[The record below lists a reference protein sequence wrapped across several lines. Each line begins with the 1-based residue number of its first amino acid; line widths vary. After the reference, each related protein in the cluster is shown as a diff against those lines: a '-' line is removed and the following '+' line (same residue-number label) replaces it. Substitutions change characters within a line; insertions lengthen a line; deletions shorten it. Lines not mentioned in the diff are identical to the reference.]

1 MPSYLITGASRGL
14 GYTWLK
20 HLSYNPANIVI
31 GLVRNK
37 GTAQNRLV
45 DDNLTNVHLVCADIT
60 DAKALQTV
68 AEQVSKITGGSLDI
82 LINNAA
88 ILTPNSAFNSI
99 VDLSPEVLEENILD
113 SCRTNVVGCG
123 THNQCTPTTYSKR
136 ERKKVMLI
144 STLLSDMDFVSRFAI
159 DNATPY
165 SVSKAAANLLMAKYH
180 AALGATEG
188 ILVMAISPGVVSKPN
203 MIPTVDEAEGTR
215 KMAGKL
221 KSYAPHLTGPVTME
235 ESVRMQL
242 EVIDKATVETYGGT
256 FISHFGNKK
265 WLLLTV
271 SWSSGYDFPLTS
283 ATSVCSGKVLGS
295 ISRETIFCTCAMYCQ
310 IEFHRVL

>member
-1 MPSYLITGASRGL
+1 LFTQTRIMPSYLITGASRGL
-14 GYTWLK
+14 GYAWLK
-20 HLSYNPANIVI
+20 QLSSNPANIVI

-37 GTAQNRLV
+37 DTTQNRLV

-88 ILTPNSAFNSI
+88 ILSPNSAFNSI

-113 SCRTNVVGCG
+113 SCRTNVVGVAHTINALLPLIRKG
-123 THNQCTPTTYSKR
+123 R
-136 ERKKVMLI
+136 EKKVMLI

-180 AALGATEG
+180 AALGATDG
-188 ILVMAISPGVVSKPN
+188 ILFMAISPGVVSKPD
-203 MIPTVDEAEGTR
+203 MTPTVHEAEGRR
-215 KMAGKL
+215 KMADKL
-221 KSYAPHLTGPVTME
+221 KSYAPHFTGPVTME

-242 EVIDKATVETYGGT
+242 EVIDRATVETYGGA
-256 FISHFGNKK
+256 FVSHFGNKK
-265 WLLLTV
+265 WL
-271 SWSSGYDFPLTS
+271 
-283 ATSVCSGKVLGS
+283 
-295 ISRETIFCTCAMYCQ
+295 
-310 IEFHRVL
+310 